1 MQDVARASGVSVM
14 TVSNVINGRSHKVSP
29 ETQGRVLEAIDALGY
44 RVNLAARNLKMGRT
58 GTIGLA
64 VPQVDSPYFAQ
75 LAARIITQAES
86 AGYHVAIEQT
96 GLSREKELTTLAQSR
111 NHQYDGVILSVVG
124 LGKEDAALLQVD
136 FPAVILGERIFDGPL
151 DHVAMANV
159 EGARAATEHLLAAG
173 RRRIAMIADVDTE
186 PDSDVASLRFHGY
199 RDALQDAGIT
209 VDPGLVVAPREV
221 TMPAGRDAVR
231 ELLDRG
237 HDVDAVF
244 CLTDT
249 LAIGAM
255 RGLADAG
262 LRVPEDVM
270 VMGFDDILEARFTI
284 PSLSTV
290 DPGHDFTARTAV
302 QMLIERIERKKA
314 AGPPREVVAPAR
326 VVARESTRSAARRA

>member
-1 MQDVARASGVSVM
+1 
-14 TVSNVINGRSHKVSP
+14 
-29 ETQGRVLEAIDALGY
+29 
-44 RVNLAARNLKMGRT
+44 
-58 GTIGLA
+58 
-64 VPQVDSPYFAQ
+64 
-75 LAARIITQAES
+75 
-86 AGYHVAIEQT
+86 
-96 GLSREKELTTLAQSR
+96 
-111 NHQYDGVILSVVG
+111 VVG
-124 LGKEDAALLQVD
+124 LGKDDAALLQVD

-151 DHVAMANV
+151 DHLALANI

-173 RRRIAMIADVDTE
+173 RRRIAMIADVEPE
-186 PDSDVASLRFHGY
+186 PDSGVASLRFHGY

-209 VDPGLVVAPREV
+209 VDPGLVVAPRDV

-262 LRVPEDVM
+262 LRVPHDVM

-284 PSLSTV
+284 PSLSTI

-302 QMLIERIERKKA
+302 QMLIERIEHKKA

-326 VVARESTRSAARRA
+326 VVARESTRSPARGA